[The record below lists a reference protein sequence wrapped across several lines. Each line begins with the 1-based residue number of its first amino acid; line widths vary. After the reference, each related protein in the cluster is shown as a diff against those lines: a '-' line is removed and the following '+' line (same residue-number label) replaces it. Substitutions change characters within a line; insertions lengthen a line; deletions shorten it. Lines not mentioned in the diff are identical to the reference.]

1 MSPLL
6 DGISMKWPRGD
17 VIPGRVQDPVFLRIK
32 LRSFFRVFLR
42 AKCFLK
48 AKIGIFRHRGAKGR
62 MSVGA
67 FAWYKCGQSRFFDFF
82 IFPRE
87 NAVKSRLANHCKNAV
102 KVLLQA
108 QSAVKMRS
116 ESLCVSHCK
125 NAVKMRVVICT

>member
-1 MSPLL
+1 
-6 DGISMKWPRGD
+6 MKWPRGH
-17 VIPGRVQDPVFLRIK
+17 VIPGRVQDPVFLRAN

-42 AKCFLK
+42 AKCFLR
-48 AKIGIFRHRGAKGR
+48 AKIGIFRHSDATRRVAASLLRGKNA
-62 MSVGA
+62 VET
-67 FAWYKCGQSRFFDFF
+67 CFDFF

-87 NAVKSRLANHCKNAV
+87 NAVKSRLAKHCKNAV

-116 ESLCVSHCK
+116 KSLCVSHCK